1 MLMREKYSTWDWNYG
16 ESPEFTE
23 RKRARFPWGGVEAYL
38 KVDKGIITGCE
49 LRGDYF
55 GSGDYAPLLERVAG
69 IPYTRAA
76 LEKALEGLSTHA
88 MFAGSTAED
97 ILTLLTPG
105 A

>member
-1 MLMREKYSTWDWNYG
+1 MIFCRAVGYG

-38 KVDKGIITGCE
+38 EVDKGIIIGCE

-55 GSGDYAPLLERVAG
+55 GNGDYAPLLERVVG
-69 IPYTRAA
+69 IPYMHAG
-76 LEKALEGLSTHA
+76 LEKALEGLSTHV
-88 MFAGSTAED
+88 MSAGSTAED

>member
-1 MLMREKYSTWDWNYG
+1 MFHLVMARS
-16 ESPEFTE
+16 
-23 RKRARFPWGGVEAYL
+23 RFPWSGVEAYL

-55 GSGDYAPLLERVAG
+55 GSGDYAPLLERVVG

-76 LEKALEGLSTHA
+76 LEKALKGLSTHA